1 MSNVLE
7 LPTSWDLLENGD
19 RLTQPEFHRLYQ
31 DAPKEFKAELIEGEV
46 FMASPVS
53 WRHGFHDQGIAA
65 VLYLYQGNTPG
76 IYSSSNTTVI
86 LDEENEVQPDQMVWV
101 STEYGGTTSISD
113 RGYLLGPP
121 GLVFEIA
128 ASSRA
133 IDLHR
138 KRRAC
143 AKAGLPEYVV
153 VVVEEK
159 QLRVFDLVKAEEVL
173 ANEDGIWRSR
183 QFPGLWINA
192 KAYFA
197 NDLPELLNTL
207 QQGLASTEHA
217 AFVELLASRRVLT
230 STTGS

>member
-1 MSNVLE
+1 
-7 LPTSWDLLENGD
+7 
-19 RLTQPEFHRLYQ
+19 
-31 DAPKEFKAELIEGEV
+31 
-46 FMASPVS
+46 
-53 WRHGFHDQGIAA
+53 
-65 VLYLYQGNTPG
+65 
-76 IYSSSNTTVI
+76 
-86 LDEENEVQPDQMVWV
+86 
-101 STEYGGTTSISD
+101 
-113 RGYLLGPP
+113 
-121 GLVFEIA
+121 
-128 ASSRA
+128 
-133 IDLHR
+133 
-138 KRRAC
+138 
-143 AKAGLPEYVV
+143 V